1 MKRNADAKVCRRI
14 HDFSRGLEEFA
25 AGIDSDGDG
34 CARRKWIDHVHIA
47 AIKAEF
53 ADPSVHGRARG
64 IVAHRGVC
72 NEGIPGSTAPL
83 FAHEVTPRTKLP
95 DYKPSEPRLKESDSR
110 RCGRSSEG
118 YCLLRAH
125 LRLQCRGARN
135 LITLP

>member
-34 CARRKWIDHVHIA
+34 CARRKWIDHVHRA

-83 FAHEVTPRTKLP
+83 FAHEGTPRTKLP
-95 DYKPSEPRLKESDSR
+95 DYKPSEPRLEECDSANVRASESLTRGLR
-110 RCGRSSEG
+110 RR
-118 YCLLRAH
+118 
-125 LRLQCRGARN
+125 
-135 LITLP
+135 I